1 MPSLKEKD
9 MHGPLCTFLEG
20 QGYQV
25 NAEVRGCDLTARKD
39 GELIAIEMKTRFSAH
54 LLAQA
59 VRRQRTYDGVYI
71 AIPVMGSK
79 KMPSSMKD
87 ITILCRG
94 LGIGLLLVRYLKT
107 KTKVEVLFHPR
118 MKDSPSKGKRRRAVI
133 REIDGRYAELNTAG
147 STTRDE
153 RVTAYKQRALFIA
166 SLLDRLGK
174 ASPKALRDLGADKTA
189 QRILSMNHYGWFE
202 RVTKGV
208 YRLHPAGREALLHY
222 LDRIP
227 VLQDMTERAMN
238 DRDDK
243 TGDIISSADNTA

>member
-39 GELIAIEMKTRFSAH
+39 TELIAIEMKTRFSAR

-59 VRRQRTYDGVYI
+59 ARRQRTYDGVYI
-71 AIPVMGSK
+71 AIPVAGNK
-79 KMPSSMKD
+79 KMPPSMKD

-94 LGIGLLLVRYLKT
+94 LGVGLLLVRYLKT
-107 KTKVEVLFHPR
+107 KTKVEVVFHPW
-118 MKDSPSKGKRRRAVI
+118 MKNTPSKGKRRRAVI

-147 STTRDE
+147 STVQDE

-166 SLLDRLGK
+166 SLLDRLGE

-202 RVTKGV
+202 RVTTGV
-208 YRLHPAGREALLHY
+208 YRLHPAGKEALDHY
-222 LDRIP
+222 KDRIP
-227 VLQDMTERAMN
+227 VLEEMTEEALAEEN
-238 DRDDK
+238 
-243 TGDIISSADNTA
+243 

>member
-9 MHGPLCTFLEG
+9 MHEPLCTFLTG
-20 QGYQV
+20 QGYRV

-39 GELIAIEMKTRFSAH
+39 GELIAIEMKTRFSAR

-71 AIPVMGSK
+71 AIPVAGSK
-79 KMPSSMKD
+79 KMPPSMKD

-94 LGIGLLLVRYLKT
+94 LGVGLLLVRYLKT
-107 KTKVEVLFHPR
+107 KTKVEVIFHPR
-118 MKDSPSKGKRRRAVI
+118 MRDTPSKGKRRRAVI

-147 STTRDE
+147 STVRDE
-153 RVTAYKQRALFIA
+153 RVTAYKQRALFVA
-166 SLLDRLGK
+166 SLLDRLGE

-202 RVTKGV
+202 RVETGI
-208 YRLHPAGREALLHY
+208 YRLHPAGKEALNHY
-222 LDRIP
+222 LDKIP
-227 VLQDMTERAMN
+227 VLLDMTERAIR

-243 TGDIISSADNTA
+243 EEDML

>member
-9 MHGPLCTFLEG
+9 MHGPLCTFLTG
-20 QGYQV
+20 QGYRV

-39 GELIAIEMKTRFSAH
+39 DELIAIEMKTRFSAR

-71 AIPVMGSK
+71 SIPTEGSK
-79 KMPSSMKD
+79 KMPPSMKD

-94 LGIGLLLVRYLKT
+94 LGVGLLLVRYLKT
-107 KTKVEVLFHPR
+107 KTKVEVIFHPK
-118 MKDSPSKGKRRRAVI
+118 MKETPSRGKRRRAVI

-147 STTRDE
+147 STVRDE

-166 SLLDRLGK
+166 SLLDRLGE

-202 RVTKGV
+202 RVTTGV
-208 YRLHPAGREALLHY
+208 YRLHPAGKEALKRY
-222 LDRIP
+222 KDRIP
-227 VLQDMTERAMN
+227 VLEEMTEEALAEEN
-238 DRDDK
+238 
-243 TGDIISSADNTA
+243 

>member
-1 MPSLKEKD
+1 MPSLREKD

-20 QGYQV
+20 QGYRV

-39 GELIAIEMKTRFSAH
+39 DELIAIEMKTRFSAR

-71 AIPVMGSK
+71 AIPAMGSK
-79 KMPSSMKD
+79 KMPPSMRD
-87 ITILCRG
+87 ITVLCRG
-94 LGIGLLLVRYLKT
+94 LGVGLLLVRYLQT
-107 KTKVEVLFHPR
+107 KTKVEIIFHPR
-118 MKDSPSKGKRRRAVI
+118 MKDTPSRGKRRRAVI

-147 STTRDE
+147 STVRDE

-166 SLLDRLGK
+166 SLLDRLGE

-202 RVTKGV
+202 RVETGI
-208 YRLHPAGREALLHY
+208 YRLHPAGKEALKRY
-222 LDRIP
+222 IQKMP
-227 VLQDMTERAMN
+227 VLEEMTEQAIN
-238 DRDDK
+238 
-243 TGDIISSADNTA
+243 GEG

>member
-1 MPSLKEKD
+1 MPSLREKD
-9 MHGPLCTFLEG
+9 MHRPLCTFLTG
-20 QGYQV
+20 QGYRV

-39 GELIAIEMKTRFSAH
+39 GELIAIEMKTRFSAR

-71 AIPVMGSK
+71 AIPIEGSK

-87 ITILCRG
+87 ITVLCRG
-94 LGIGLLLVRYLKT
+94 LGVGLLLVRYLKT
-107 KTKVEVLFHPR
+107 KTRVEVIFHPR
-118 MKDSPSKGKRRRAVI
+118 MKETPSKGKRRRAVI

-166 SLLDRLGK
+166 SLLDRLGE

-189 QRILSMNHYGWFE
+189 QNILSMNHYGWFE
-202 RVTKGV
+202 RVTRGA
-208 YRLHPAGREALLHY
+208 YRLHPAGKKALEQY
-222 LDRIP
+222 KERIP
-227 VLQDMTERAMN
+227 VLEEMTERAVY

-243 TGDIISSADNTA
+243 EEDML